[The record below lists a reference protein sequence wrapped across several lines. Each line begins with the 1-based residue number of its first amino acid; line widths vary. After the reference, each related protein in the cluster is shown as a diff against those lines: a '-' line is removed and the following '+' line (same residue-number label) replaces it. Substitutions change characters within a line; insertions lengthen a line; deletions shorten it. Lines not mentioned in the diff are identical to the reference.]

1 MLNRRFLSLIFIF
14 YLAVFTNSSAQ
25 ETAPEKYWVFFKNK
39 QVHGLT
45 KSTELLEIAKS
56 KISPRAL
63 RRRAKVRKDDNLI
76 DKRDLPVS
84 SVYLS
89 SLEELGYK
97 PLVVTNWLN
106 GASFLLTPP
115 DIEKLKKL
123 PFIKRIQPVGRAGRK
138 PTPQDLKARSIK
150 LKKPPNHNF
159 DYGFSFIQ
167 NQLINVPKVHD
178 LGITGKG
185 VWIGMLDT
193 GFKRSNHEV
202 FENLNVIAEFDFV
215 NNDGVTENEE
225 NQDVPGQHNHGTQTL
240 STVGG
245 FKEGKLIGSA
255 FGASFLLAKTEIL
268 QNEIPAEEDNWV
280 AGIEWLE
287 NRGVDIVSSSLGYL
301 NFPNQSFYSP
311 ADMDGNTAVTTKA
324 ADIAVSRGVVVVNS
338 AGNEGNG
345 PWRIIIAP
353 ADGDSV
359 IAVGA
364 VNSDSTLSGFSSVGP
379 SADGRT
385 KPDVVAMGSLVRVAL
400 PSTDKLS
407 SQYNFS
413 SGTSFSC
420 PLTAGVAA
428 LVLSAHPNLTPL
440 EVRDALRITA
450 DRAANPDNSFGWGL
464 VNAYDAVLFHGM
476 AFSNSPDVSVDSN
489 RDVKVKIKVAS
500 RFGVDPNQ
508 VSLVYAKSDGNFN
521 KEISMVRGNEINE
534 YSATITG
541 VAGEEKVNFYFTT
554 VDSSGAEAVY
564 PLNAPD
570 SSFSFVDPNVFV
582 DTDLSEIPESFG
594 LAQNY
599 PNPFNPSTNIVY
611 ILPVQSR
618 VTVSITNLLGQIV
631 RTLIAGK
638 IIPAGR
644 HSVTWDGTDDSG
656 NFSASGVYFYQFQT
670 DNFRDI
676 KKMLLIR

>member
-1 MLNRRFLSLIFIF
+1 MSKNLFFVVYFF
-14 YLAVFTNSSAQ
+14 YLASSIRLSAQ
-25 ETAPEKYWVFFKNK
+25 EAAPEKYWVFFKDK
-39 QVHGLT
+39 QVQGLT
-45 KSTELLEIAKS
+45 KTTELFEIAKS

-63 RRRAKVRKDDNLI
+63 RRRAKVRKADKLI

-84 SVYLS
+84 RDYLS
-89 SLEELGYK
+89 RLEDLGYK
-97 PLVVTNWLN
+97 PAVVTNWLN
-106 GASFLLTPP
+106 GASFLLAQP
-115 DIEKLKKL
+115 DVEKLKKL
-123 PFIKRIQPVGRAGRK
+123 PFVKEIRPVGRAAKK
-138 PTPQDLKARSIK
+138 PTPQDLKSLPIK
-150 LKKPPNHNF
+150 LEKPANHNF
-159 DYGFSFIQ
+159 DYGFSFTQ
-167 NQLINVPKVHD
+167 NELINVPKVHD

-193 GFKRSNHEV
+193 GFKHTDHEA
-202 FENLNVIAEFDFV
+202 FENLNVIAEFDFI
-215 NNDGVTENEE
+215 NNDDVAENEE

-245 FKEGKLIGSA
+245 FREGKLIGSA

-287 NRGVDIVSSSLGYL
+287 NQGVDIVSSSLGYL

-338 AGNEGNG
+338 AGNEGNV

-364 VNSDSTLSGFSSVGP
+364 VNSDSTLAGFSSVGP
-379 SADGRT
+379 SADGRI
-385 KPDVVAMGSLVRVAL
+385 KPDVVAMGSNVRVAM
-400 PSTDKLS
+400 PSTDKLTS
-407 SQYNFS
+407 PYNFNN
-413 SGTSFSC
+413 GTSFSC

-428 LVLSAHPNLTPL
+428 LVLSAHPDLTPL
-440 EVRDALRITA
+440 EVREALRVTA

-476 AFSNSPDVSVDSN
+476 AFSNSPVVSVN
-489 RDVKVKIKVAS
+489 NNGNLEVKIKVAS

-521 KEISMVRGNEINE
+521 KEISMVRGNKVNE
-534 YSATITG
+534 YSATITD
-541 VAGEEKVNFYFTT
+541 VAGEEKVNFYFTS

-564 PLNAPD
+564 PFNAPD
-570 SSFSFVDPNVFV
+570 SSFSYVDPTVFV

-599 PNPFNPSTNIVY
+599 PNPFNPSTKIVY
-611 ILPVQSR
+611 KLPAESR
-618 VTVSITNLLGQIV
+618 ITLTITNLLGQTV
-631 RTLIAGK
+631 RTLIDHQ
-638 IIPAGR
+638 IIAAGR
-644 HSVTWDGTDDSG
+644 HSVTWDGTDDFG
-656 NFSASGVYFYQFQT
+656 NFSATGVYFYQLQT

>member
-1 MLNRRFLSLIFIF
+1 LSKNLFFAVFLF
-14 YLAVFTNSSAQ
+14 YLAGITGLSAQ
-25 ETAPEKYWVFFKNK
+25 EPAPGKYWVFFKDK
-39 QVHGLT
+39 QVQSLT
-45 KSTELLEIAKS
+45 KSTELFEIAKS

-63 RRRAKVRKDDNLI
+63 KRRAKVRKGENLI
-76 DKRDLPVS
+76 DNRDLPVS
-84 SVYLS
+84 RDYLNK
-89 SLEELGYK
+89 LKGLGYK
-97 PLVVTNWLN
+97 PAVITNWLN
-106 GASFLLTPP
+106 GASFLLAPS
-115 DIEKLKKL
+115 DIEKLRKL
-123 PFIKRIQPVGRAGRK
+123 PFVKEIRPVGRAAKK
-138 PTPQDLKARSIK
+138 PTPQDLKSLPIK
-150 LKKPPNHNF
+150 LEKSANHNF
-159 DYGFSFIQ
+159 DYGFSFTQ
-167 NQLINVPKVHD
+167 NELINVPKVHD

-193 GFKRSNHEV
+193 GFKHTDHEA
-202 FENLNVIAEFDFV
+202 FENLNVIAEFDFI
-215 NNDGVTENEE
+215 NNDDVAENEE

-245 FKEGKLIGSA
+245 FREGKLIGSA

-287 NRGVDIVSSSLGYL
+287 NQGVDIVSSSLGYL

-324 ADIAVSRGVVVVNS
+324 ADIAVNRGVVVVNS
-338 AGNEGNG
+338 AGNEGNNS
-345 PWRIIIAP
+345 WRIIIAP

-385 KPDVVAMGSLVRVAL
+385 KPDVVAMGSNVRVAL
-400 PSTDKLS
+400 PSTDILT
-407 SQYNFS
+407 SQYSFS
-413 SGTSFSC
+413 DGTSFSC

-428 LVLSAHPNLTPL
+428 LVLSAHPDLTPL
-440 EVRDALRITA
+440 EVRDALRMTA
-450 DRAANPDNSFGWGL
+450 DRAANPDNAY
-464 VNAYDAVLFHGM
+464 NAVMFHGM
-476 AFSNSPDVSVDSN
+476 AFSNAPDVSVNNDGN
-489 RDVKVKIKVAS
+489 LEVKIKVAS

-521 KEISMVRGNEINE
+521 QEISMVRGKEVNE
-534 YSATITG
+534 YSATITD
-541 VAGEEKVNFYFTT
+541 VAGEEKVNFYFTS

-564 PLNAPD
+564 PFNAPD
-570 SSFSFVDPNVFV
+570 SSFSSVDPTVFV

-599 PNPFNPSTNIVY
+599 PNPFNPSTKIVY
-611 ILPVQSR
+611 KLRVQSR
-618 VTVSITNLLGQIV
+618 VTVSITNLLGQTV
-631 RTLIAGK
+631 RTLIGYQTL
-638 IIPAGR
+638 PAGR
-644 HSVTWDGTDDSG
+644 HSVTWDGTDDFG
-656 NFSASGVYFYQFQT
+656 NFSATGVYFYQLQT